1 MEIIVWIGAALSAI
15 GLCGIIYS
23 IVAVARAKR
32 AGLSDDDL
40 RARIGTIL
48 PINLGALFISMIGL
62 MAVIIGVMLG

>member
-15 GLCGIIYS
+15 GLCGIVYS

-32 AGLSDDDL
+32 AKLSDEDL
-40 RARIGTIL
+40 RAKVSAIL
-48 PINLGALFISMIGL
+48 PLNLIALFVSMIGL